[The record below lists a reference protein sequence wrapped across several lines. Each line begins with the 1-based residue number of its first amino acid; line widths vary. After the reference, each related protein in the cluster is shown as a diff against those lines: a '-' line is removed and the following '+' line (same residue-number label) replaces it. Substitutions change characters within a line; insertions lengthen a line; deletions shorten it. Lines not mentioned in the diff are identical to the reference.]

1 MKIVVA
7 VTAASGALYARLCL
21 EQLLRA
27 EEVSEI
33 ALVYSAHAREVAD
46 FEGVTLPED
55 PRIRIFD
62 NDDLFAPPASGSADY
77 DAMAVVPCSV
87 GTLGRI
93 ACGISQSLIERAA
106 DVMLKERRRLVLVV
120 RETPLSLI
128 HLRNMTALTEAG
140 AVVLPASPGF
150 YARPSSIEEL
160 CRSVTERVTA
170 LLGISGPRY
179 RWTGEGRSA
188 GRNDSDS
195 ENKPTLPDLR
205 RFFVTLPPRKIVNKN
220 IPMATTADIKI
231 GMCIELDGKT
241 FQIVDFQHVKPG
253 KGPAFVRTKLKN
265 LENGRVLE
273 NTFSA
278 GAKIEP
284 VRVERRPYQFTY
296 EDDLGAHFMH
306 TETFEE
312 INIDKNL
319 IDNYDLMADGQIV
332 EVMFHTEK
340 ESVLSAELPP
350 IVDMEVT
357 YTEPG
362 IKGDTAS
369 TNSLK
374 PATVNTGATIKVPLF
389 INTGDKIR
397 VDTRTREYYE
407 RIK

>member
-150 YARPSSIEEL
+150 YARPPSIEEL

-195 ENKPTLPDLR
+195 EK
-205 RFFVTLPPRKIVNKN
+205 
-220 IPMATTADIKI
+220 
-231 GMCIELDGKT
+231 
-241 FQIVDFQHVKPG
+241 
-253 KGPAFVRTKLKN
+253 
-265 LENGRVLE
+265 
-273 NTFSA
+273 
-278 GAKIEP
+278 
-284 VRVERRPYQFTY
+284 
-296 EDDLGAHFMH
+296 
-306 TETFEE
+306 
-312 INIDKNL
+312 
-319 IDNYDLMADGQIV
+319 
-332 EVMFHTEK
+332 
-340 ESVLSAELPP
+340 
-350 IVDMEVT
+350 
-357 YTEPG
+357 
-362 IKGDTAS
+362 
-369 TNSLK
+369 
-374 PATVNTGATIKVPLF
+374 
-389 INTGDKIR
+389 
-397 VDTRTREYYE
+397 
-407 RIK
+407 

>member
-140 AVVLPASPGF
+140 AVVLPASPRF

-195 ENKPTLPDLR
+195 EK
-205 RFFVTLPPRKIVNKN
+205 
-220 IPMATTADIKI
+220 
-231 GMCIELDGKT
+231 
-241 FQIVDFQHVKPG
+241 
-253 KGPAFVRTKLKN
+253 
-265 LENGRVLE
+265 
-273 NTFSA
+273 
-278 GAKIEP
+278 
-284 VRVERRPYQFTY
+284 
-296 EDDLGAHFMH
+296 
-306 TETFEE
+306 
-312 INIDKNL
+312 
-319 IDNYDLMADGQIV
+319 
-332 EVMFHTEK
+332 
-340 ESVLSAELPP
+340 
-350 IVDMEVT
+350 
-357 YTEPG
+357 
-362 IKGDTAS
+362 
-369 TNSLK
+369 
-374 PATVNTGATIKVPLF
+374 
-389 INTGDKIR
+389 
-397 VDTRTREYYE
+397 
-407 RIK
+407 

>member
-87 GTLGRI
+87 GTLGHI

-195 ENKPTLPDLR
+195 EK
-205 RFFVTLPPRKIVNKN
+205 
-220 IPMATTADIKI
+220 
-231 GMCIELDGKT
+231 
-241 FQIVDFQHVKPG
+241 
-253 KGPAFVRTKLKN
+253 
-265 LENGRVLE
+265 
-273 NTFSA
+273 
-278 GAKIEP
+278 
-284 VRVERRPYQFTY
+284 
-296 EDDLGAHFMH
+296 
-306 TETFEE
+306 
-312 INIDKNL
+312 
-319 IDNYDLMADGQIV
+319 
-332 EVMFHTEK
+332 
-340 ESVLSAELPP
+340 
-350 IVDMEVT
+350 
-357 YTEPG
+357 
-362 IKGDTAS
+362 
-369 TNSLK
+369 
-374 PATVNTGATIKVPLF
+374 
-389 INTGDKIR
+389 
-397 VDTRTREYYE
+397 
-407 RIK
+407 

>member
-150 YARPSSIEEL
+150 YAPPLVHRGVVPVGDRAGHGSF
-160 CRSVTERVTA
+160 RYFRTA
-170 LLGISGPRY
+170 LPMDRRGTIGGTKRFGFGKIS
-179 RWTGEGRSA
+179 
-188 GRNDSDS
+188 
-195 ENKPTLPDLR
+195 R
-205 RFFVTLPPRKIVNKN
+205 RCPIY
-220 IPMATTADIKI
+220 AD
-231 GMCIELDGKT
+231 
-241 FQIVDFQHVKPG
+241 
-253 KGPAFVRTKLKN
+253 
-265 LENGRVLE
+265 
-273 NTFSA
+273 FS
-278 GAKIEP
+278 
-284 VRVERRPYQFTY
+284 
-296 EDDLGAHFMH
+296 
-306 TETFEE
+306 
-312 INIDKNL
+312 
-319 IDNYDLMADGQIV
+319 
-332 EVMFHTEK
+332 
-340 ESVLSAELPP
+340 
-350 IVDMEVT
+350 
-357 YTEPG
+357 
-362 IKGDTAS
+362 
-369 TNSLK
+369 
-374 PATVNTGATIKVPLF
+374 
-389 INTGDKIR
+389 
-397 VDTRTREYYE
+397 
-407 RIK
+407 